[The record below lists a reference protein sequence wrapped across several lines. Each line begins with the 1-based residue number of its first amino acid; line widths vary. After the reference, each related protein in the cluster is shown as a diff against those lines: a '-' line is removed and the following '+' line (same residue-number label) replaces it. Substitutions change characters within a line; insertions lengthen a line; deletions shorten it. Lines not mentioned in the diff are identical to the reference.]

1 MLSKINLIAIII
13 SCACFSATGQE
24 IKIVS
29 VRSSGHGSTQ
39 SLAVKDA
46 ILEAVAQVTGQRIS
60 LKATATEKSFES
72 TKRGNEYEAEYAR
85 KVDSVIRGVVKN
97 SSTLSVDFDTAA
109 GQYKAV
115 VDVGVATL
123 ARSPQ
128 LARPKIAIVPGRS
141 KFNYGPYANLI
152 EGLTDGLTNIIVPSQ
167 KFAVLDRVENQAVQ
181 KELLVASTSNAAIE
195 EAVRL
200 QSTVSADLLLVMN
213 ITDIKKIDTNVGDR
227 IILKANV
234 KLLDYST
241 GQVRYSLSRGVTG
254 ILVGNQTEKL
264 VGQRLG
270 KVLGVEMMEYGFPS
284 TVVGI
289 DGKYLTIDAGNSKFQ
304 PGDKVRIFFR
314 GPDLEDPNTGESLGG
329 SQREVAQGVV
339 ETTAER
345 VSVVVA
351 TSGRS
356 ELENLQVSSIGG
368 NLPKL
373 IVRFDDGGKND
384 PILSLPSKKI
394 NELGKNSVRDDM
406 DW

>member
-13 SCACFSATGQE
+13 SCACFSARGQD

-60 LKATATEKSFES
+60 SKATATEKSFES

-109 GQYKAV
+109 GQFKAV

-123 ARSPQ
+123 VRSPQ

-141 KFNYGPYANLI
+141 KFNYGPYENLI

-167 KFAVLDRVENQAVQ
+167 KFAVLDRVENQAVK
-181 KELLVASTSNAAIE
+181 KEFLVASTSNAATE

-200 QSTVSADLLLVMN
+200 QSTVSADFLLVIN
-213 ITDIKKIDTNVGDR
+213 ITDIRKIDTNVGDR
-227 IILKANV
+227 ITLKANI
-234 KLLDYST
+234 KILDYST

-304 PGDKVRIFFR
+304 PGDKVRIFSR

-329 SQREVAQGVV
+329 SQREVALGVV

-351 TSGRS
+351 ISGRS

-368 NLPKL
+368 KLPKL
-373 IVRFDDGGKND
+373 IVRFDEVVLGNSSTVQPPSAPIGSAGDSKRHDND
-384 PILSLPSKKI
+384 
-394 NELGKNSVRDDM
+394 
-406 DW
+406 W